1 MQWRLAQVQLRPRK
15 ADVEANLTRVVE
27 ALGAARAAG
36 AALACF
42 PEASLTGYFL
52 MGGVEEVATPADVVY
67 HELRRRF
74 SETCPGETMEVSLGF
89 YERDA
94 GAIYNSAL
102 HARLGPDE
110 ASSALLHVHR
120 KVFLPSYGVF
130 DEDRYVTRG
139 RAVECCTSSVGAV
152 ATLICEDAW
161 HSITSVLAAVHG
173 AQIILIPSAS
183 PGRGLDGDAPR
194 NVRRWADI
202 CSWIAEE
209 HGCFVV
215 RTDLVGFEGGKGF
228 AGCSTVHRPNG
239 DLLSEGPLL
248 EERMILTDISMD
260 EVGIARLRLPLAA
273 NLVESFSVLAGQ
285 FDLAR

>member
-1 MQWRLAQVQLRPRK
+1 MRWRLAQVQLRPRK
-15 ADVEANLTRVVE
+15 ADVDANLERIVE
-27 ALGAARAAG
+27 ALGAAHEAG
-36 AALACF
+36 AALVCF

-52 MGGVEEVATPADVVY
+52 MGGVEEVAAPAGFVY
-67 HELRRRF
+67 AELLRRF
-74 SETCPGETMEVSLGF
+74 SVACPGKTIEVSLGF

-102 HARLGPDE
+102 HARLGPDD
-110 ASSALLHVHR
+110 ASSGLLHVHR

-139 RAVECCTSSVGAV
+139 RSVRCYESSVGTV

-161 HSITSVLAAVHG
+161 HSITAAIAAVRG
-173 AQIILIPSAS
+173 AQVILIPSAS
-183 PGRGLDGDAPR
+183 PGRGLDGEVPR
-194 NVRRWADI
+194 NVRRWEDI

-228 AGCSTVHRPNG
+228 AGCSTVHRPDG
-239 DLLSEGPLL
+239 ELISRAPLL
-248 EERMILTDISMD
+248 EERMVRTDISMD
-260 EVGIARLRLPLAA
+260 EVASARLRLPLAA
-273 NLVESFSVLAGQ
+273 NLAESFSSLAGQ
-285 FDLAR
+285 LDPTH